1 MDEAPDEVI
10 WCSCGLPHPLPDT
23 PNSESYSD
31 IDEANIE
38 DGSRDQD
45 NEVSADELRT
55 GRYLGRM
62 VQMVP

>member
-1 MDEAPDEVI
+1 MHDAPDEVI
-10 WCSCGLPHPLPDT
+10 WCSCGLPHPLADT

-31 IDEANIE
+31 IDEADTE
-38 DGSRDQD
+38 DGSRHED
-45 NEVSADELRT
+45 NEASTDELRT

>member
-1 MDEAPDEVI
+1 MDDAPDEVS
-10 WCSCGLPHPLPDT
+10 WCSCGLPHPLSDT

-31 IDEANIE
+31 IDEADIK

-45 NEVSADELRT
+45 NEAGADELRT